1 MTLYKRKWDCAVCGE
16 PVYYDT
22 DTNTLSCGCGQ
33 RKTTPKEIGLTVNF
47 IPVTFQPTTAIEKA
61 KQTQTKEQNIIII
74 QDQLKKDRKEE
85 MEAFEHYTHLAS
97 VLEDLDYPNE
107 AEILRQIAIEETNH
121 NVKLR
126 DILIRLPPYKGKYP
140 E

>member
-61 KQTQTKEQNIIII
+61 KQTQEQERKKRAIGIPTKQRIETIIIKGI
-74 QDQLKKDRKEE
+74 KDVDITYDHIRDMIIIAYDNAEYNVNIYHPTK
-85 MEAFEHYTHLAS
+85 AS
-97 VLEDLDYPNE
+97 
-107 AEILRQIAIEETNH
+107 ITKI
-121 NVKLR
+121 
-126 DILIRLPPYKGKYP
+126 
-140 E
+140 